1 MRREPLSGTSEK
13 LRAKLLRDQER
24 RAERER
30 KLPFWRKLEILDQMM
45 ADGAPVAENPTPET
59 SDKKLP

>member
-1 MRREPLSGTSEK
+1 MRMELLSGTSEK
-13 LRAKLLRDQER
+13 LQAKLLREQER

-45 ADGAPVAENPTPET
+45 ADGPPAIEDPAP
-59 SDKKLP
+59 KK

>member
-1 MRREPLSGTSEK
+1 MRMELLSGTTEK
-13 LRAKLLRDQER
+13 LRAKLLKDQAR

-45 ADGAPVAENPTPET
+45 RDGAPDVEIPSPEM
-59 SDKKLP
+59 DNGKCP